1 MCSSTRRIAR
11 SLPIG
16 NGAAPISTTIAS
28 TAPRQ
33 ASWIL
38 TSADSGVNAWQ
49 FYLPIAILNPP
60 AGPSSS
66 LSKSQQTEPQDRS
79 IAVEF
84 IAEFRALLPLLL
96 PD

>member
-1 MCSSTRRIAR
+1 MRAGQKSGGVKMEWAKN
-11 SLPIG
+11 LG
-16 NGAAPISTTIAS
+16 NQKSETKKSEGGG
-28 TAPRQ
+28 
-33 ASWIL
+33 
-38 TSADSGVNAWQ
+38 DGVNAWQ
-49 FYLPIAILNPP
+49 FYLLIAILNPP

-66 LSKSQQTEPQDRS
+66 LSKSLQTEPQDRS

>member
-1 MCSSTRRIAR
+1 
-11 SLPIG
+11 
-16 NGAAPISTTIAS
+16 
-28 TAPRQ
+28 
-33 ASWIL
+33 
-38 TSADSGVNAWQ
+38 VNAWQ

-66 LSKSQQTEPQDRS
+66 LSKSLQTEPQDRS